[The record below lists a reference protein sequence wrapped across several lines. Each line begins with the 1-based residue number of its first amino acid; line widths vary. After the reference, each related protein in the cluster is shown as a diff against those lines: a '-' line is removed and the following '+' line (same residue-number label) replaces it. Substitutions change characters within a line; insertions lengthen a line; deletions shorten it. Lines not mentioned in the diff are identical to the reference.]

1 MFRQGPVP
9 ILVHGV
15 LDYLVGVLLIAGP
28 FLFDFSDDAATA
40 TAVAAGVVLLV
51 IAAASDLPTGLVR
64 SIPRAL
70 HVVLDYV
77 VAIAILVS
85 PFLLG
90 FTGDDTATPYLI
102 AVAVVQLMQTIA
114 TRFLRPKGQRAPRSP
129 G

>member
-9 ILVHGV
+9 ILIHGM

-28 FLFDFSDDAATA
+28 FLFGFSDDTATA
-40 TAVAAGVVLLV
+40 TSVAAGVLILV
-51 IAAASDLPTGLVR
+51 IAAASDVPTGLVR

-90 FTGDDTATPYLI
+90 FTGDDTATPFLI
-102 AVAVVQLMQTIA
+102 GVGVLQLMQTLA
-114 TRFLRPKGQRAPRSP
+114 TRFLRPKDQRAPRAAD
-129 G
+129 

>member
-1 MFRQGPVP
+1 M
-9 ILVHGV
+9 
-15 LDYLVGVLLIAGP
+15 
-28 FLFDFSDDAATA
+28 
-40 TAVAAGVVLLV
+40 
-51 IAAASDLPTGLVR
+51 R

-102 AVAVVQLMQTIA
+102 AVAVVQLLQTIA
-114 TRFLRPKGQRAPRSP
+114 TRFLRPKEQQAPRRR